1 MSPSYKDITIE
12 ASRKHK
18 GFLAL
23 YFRLRMTAISHVKHR
38 FRNAAPAM
46 ESDEPEN
53 DSFGGLLRMYRR
65 RSGLSQIELAEK
77 ARISS
82 RAISDLERGVRSR
95 AYHPTVE
102 ALAGA
107 LSLRDDERERFS
119 SAVKRARSHPRPRLR
134 VTDAEQDRR
143 VANLSTLILSG
154 RTRLISVTGPPG
166 SGKTRLAI
174 EVGRRLSDRQA
185 VIMDY
190 VTLEGYARAI
200 DVGHA
205 IEAISHPLSSRQARA
220 ELPQAFQKPHLLI
233 LDNLEHLL
241 PLGPEIHRLLGA
253 DPSLSIIVV
262 SRIATQMTGEEEV
275 VLPPPP

>member
-1 MSPSYKDITIE
+1 
-12 ASRKHK
+12 
-18 GFLAL
+18 
-23 YFRLRMTAISHVKHR
+23 
-38 FRNAAPAM
+38 
-46 ESDEPEN
+46 
-53 DSFGGLLRMYRR
+53 MYRR

-107 LSLRDDERERFS
+107 LSLREDERERFS
-119 SAVKRARSHPRPRLR
+119 SAVRRARSHPRPRLQ
-134 VTDAEQDRR
+134 VTDAEQERR
-143 VANLSTLILSG
+143 VANLCTLILNG
-154 RTRLISVTGPPG
+154 RNRLISVTGPPG

-185 VIMDY
+185 VRLDY
-190 VTLEGYARAI
+190 VSLEGYARAI
-200 DVGHA
+200 DVVHA
-205 IEAISHPLSSRQARA
+205 VEAISAPVRTRRVPSEVPEAL
-220 ELPQAFQKPHLLI
+220 QKPHLLI

-241 PLGPEIHRLLGA
+241 PLGPEIYKLLGS
-253 DPSLSIIVV
+253 DQSLSIIVV
-262 SRIATQMTGEEEV
+262 SRVATQMAGEEEV

>member
-1 MSPSYKDITIE
+1 
-12 ASRKHK
+12 
-18 GFLAL
+18 
-23 YFRLRMTAISHVKHR
+23 
-38 FRNAAPAM
+38 M
-46 ESDEPEN
+46 ESVEPED

-107 LSLRDDERERFS
+107 LSLREDERERFS
-119 SAVKRARSHPRPRLR
+119 SAVRRARSHPRPRLR

-143 VANLSTLILSG
+143 VAALSNLILSG
-154 RTRLISVTGPPG
+154 RCRLISVTGPPA

-174 EVGRRLSDRQA
+174 EAGRQLSDAQA
-185 VIMDY
+185 VRLDY
-190 VTLEGYARAI
+190 VSLEGYARGI
-200 DVGHA
+200 DVVHA
-205 IEAISHPLSSRQARA
+205 VEAISAPVRSRRVPS
-220 ELPQAFQKPHLLI
+220 ELPESLQKPHLLI

-241 PLGPEIHRLLGA
+241 PLGSEIDQLLSA
-253 DPSLSIIVV
+253 DRSLTIIVV
-262 SRIATQMTGEEEV
+262 SRVSTQMAGEEEI